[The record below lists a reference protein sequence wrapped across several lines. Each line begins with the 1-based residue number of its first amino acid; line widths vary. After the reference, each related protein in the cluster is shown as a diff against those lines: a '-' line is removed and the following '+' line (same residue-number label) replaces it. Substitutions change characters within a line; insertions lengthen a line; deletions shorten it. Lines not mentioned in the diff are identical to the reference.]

1 MTNED
6 NYMQNHTL
14 LDVDPNV
21 GIEALDDLKA
31 ISTILIAFSNL
42 SDKQRKS
49 LPNMENFYRF
59 IAKFLDE
66 PLRDIWL
73 LSKLGNK
80 TLIELQKDILRKE
93 AIAKKEAKAKKKAT
107 TNYKTDSKS

>member
-1 MTNED
+1 MTNEA

-14 LDVDPNV
+14 LDVNPNA
-21 GIEALDDLKA
+21 GIEALDDLNA
-31 ISTILIAFSNL
+31 ISTILIAFSYLNA
-42 SDKQRKS
+42 KQRKS

-93 AIAKKEAKAKKKAT
+93 AIAKKEAKAKKKDT
-107 TNYKTDSKS
+107 TNSKTNSKS